1 MDNDAQNMP
10 DGLAQGVPD
19 GPRTFH
25 LRVKANV
32 YIIRPGDFSVPH
44 PVGIGIGPGVAG
56 AAANPIF
63 WGAAANP
70 IPNPGPGAAANPIPN
85 PGAAVNHVPNPTD
98 HLAGSYET
106 ENGREV
112 RRSQRF
118 MNRQTHD

>member
-44 PVGIGIGPGVAG
+44 PVGIGIVPGVAG
-56 AAANPIF
+56 VA
-63 WGAAANP
+63 GAAANP
-70 IPNPGPGAAANPIPN
+70 IPNPGPGAAAN

-98 HLAGSYET
+98 HLAGSYVT

-118 MNRQTHD
+118 MNRLTHD